1 MAKIKRKCK
10 GFVWLVGAGPGDAS
24 LLTLRAKECLK
35 RADVVIYD
43 RLVAPSILSFAR
55 PDAELIYAGKEP
67 NGEKTSQAW
76 INETMIAKAREGK
89 KVVRLKNG
97 DPFVFGRGAEE
108 AEALADAGVPFEI
121 VPGVSSAF
129 AVPAYAGIPLTDR
142 RFASSFAVGVGRSA
156 EGENNSVDFRKLAD
170 ADTVVALM
178 AVGELEKVVAQLVEG
193 GKSPET
199 PAALIEW
206 GATPK
211 QRVAIAQLKDLSS
224 VARSENIRPPAVL
237 VVGEVVKFRDKLA
250 WYERKPLFGKRVLLP
265 CFDTESE
272 LASDL
277 EELGAEVVRLPVAIT
292 VRQKNRVRLQ
302 KAIDKTLAGIF
313 LENVQTATASFGHMN
328 CHVFGL
334 GATMFGGNGDGEQK
348 SPPPK
353 WNGEES
359 GLAAG
364 LKLMV
369 EGISVSNSAPRR
381 LPESFLKAVLKEPIH
396 IVAFTSPSL
405 VQAFFEAVGHER
417 AEEILE
423 SAQIVVA
430 SARAAKFC
438 RQIGLEPSFVL
449 KPHTFGRLAIVPTK

>member
-1 MAKIKRKCK
+1 MRRESRKPL

-24 LLTLRAKECLK
+24 LLTLRAKDCLK

-43 RLVAPSILSFAR
+43 RLVAPSVLSFAR

-67 NGEKTSQAW
+67 GGEKTSQAW
-76 INETMIAKAREGK
+76 INETMIAKAKEGK

-121 VPGVSSAF
+121 VHGVSSAF

-142 RFASSFAVGVGRSA
+142 RFASSFAVGVGKSA
-156 EGENNSVDFRKLAD
+156 EDGNDSVDFRNLAQ

-178 AVGELEKVVAQLVEG
+178 AVGELEKVVAQLMEG

-199 PAALIEW
+199 LAALIEW

-211 QRVAIAQLKDLSS
+211 QRVTIAQLKDLPS
-224 VARSENIRPPAVL
+224 VAHSRSVQPPAVL

-265 CFDTESE
+265 CFDAENE

-277 EELGAEVVRLPVAIT
+277 EELGAEVVRLPVAKS
-292 VRQKNRVRLQ
+292 VGSKKLKRRGAQ
-302 KAIDKTLAGIF
+302 
-313 LENVQTATASFGHMN
+313 
-328 CHVFGL
+328 L
-334 GATMFGGNGDGEQK
+334 GSKFNGNGDGELR
-348 SPPPK
+348 
-353 WNGEES
+353 EVFLES
-359 GLAAG
+359 GKRWRKFSL
-364 LKLMV
+364 L
-369 EGISVSNSAPRR
+369 VSNGNGKEFATRLSKWGAKVKEATAFVPRP

-396 IVAFTSPSL
+396 IVAFTSPAL
-405 VQAFFEAVGHER
+405 VRAFFEAVGHEW
-417 AEEILE
+417 AEKIIE
-423 SAQIVVA
+423 SAQVA
-430 SARAAKFC
+430 TTNAQTARFC
-438 RQIGLEPSFVL
+438 RQIGIEPSFAL
-449 KPHTFGRLAIVPTK
+449 KAHTFEGLSIVATRWIAR

>member
-1 MAKIKRKCK
+1 
-10 GFVWLVGAGPGDAS
+10 
-24 LLTLRAKECLK
+24 
-35 RADVVIYD
+35 
-43 RLVAPSILSFAR
+43 
-55 PDAELIYAGKEP
+55 
-67 NGEKTSQAW
+67 
-76 INETMIAKAREGK
+76 
-89 KVVRLKNG
+89 
-97 DPFVFGRGAEE
+97 
-108 AEALADAGVPFEI
+108 
-121 VPGVSSAF
+121 
-129 AVPAYAGIPLTDR
+129 
-142 RFASSFAVGVGRSA
+142 
-156 EGENNSVDFRKLAD
+156 
-170 ADTVVALM
+170 
-178 AVGELEKVVAQLVEG
+178 VEG

-265 CFDTESE
+265 CFDAESE

-277 EELGAEVVRLPVAIT
+277 EELGAEVVRLPVAKT

-328 CHVFGL
+328 CHGFGL

-353 WNGEES
+353 WNGEGS

-369 EGISVSNSAPRR
+369 EGIGVSNSAPRR
-381 LPESFLKAVLKEPIH
+381 LPESFLKAILKEPIH
-396 IVAFTSPSL
+396 IVAFTSPAL
-405 VQAFFEAVGHER
+405 VRAFFEAVGHER

-430 SARAAKFC
+430 GARAAKFC
-438 RQIGLEPSFVL
+438 KQIGLEPSFVL

>member
-1 MAKIKRKCK
+1 MKGGSQKCK

-43 RLVAPSILSFAR
+43 RLVAPSVLSFAR
-55 PDAELIYAGKEP
+55 PNAELIYAGKEP
-67 NGEKTSQAW
+67 EGEKTSQAW

-142 RFASSFAVGVGRSA
+142 RFASSFAVGVGKSA
-156 EGENNSVDFRKLAD
+156 EEGNGSVDFCKLAQ

-178 AVGELEKVVAQLVEG
+178 AVGELEKVIAQLMEG
-193 GKSPET
+193 GKSPKT

-211 QRVAIAQLKDLSS
+211 QKVTVDQLKDLPSI
-224 VARSENIRPPAVL
+224 ARSKNVRPPAVL
-237 VVGEVVKFRDKLA
+237 VVGEVVKFRDRLA

-265 CFDTESE
+265 CIDPENE

-277 EELGAEVVRLPVAIT
+277 ENLGAEVVRLPVAKSVGIKKLKRRC
-292 VRQKNRVRLQ
+292 VQ
-302 KAIDKTLAGIF
+302 LATKF
-313 LENVQTATASFGHMN
+313 N
-328 CHVFGL
+328 
-334 GATMFGGNGDGEQK
+334 GNGKGDLREIFPEGCGRWRKFLWLARNNDGKELATRQSK
-348 SPPPK
+348 LATK
-353 WNGEES
+353 VRGANES
-359 GLAAG
+359 TLR
-364 LKLMV
+364 
-369 EGISVSNSAPRR
+369 P

-396 IVAFTSPSL
+396 IVAFASPSL
-405 VQAFFEAVGHER
+405 VRAFFEAVGHEW
-417 AEEILE
+417 AKKILE
-423 SAQIVVA
+423 NAQVA
-430 SARAAKFC
+430 TTNVQTANFC
-438 RQIGLEPSFVL
+438 RQIGLEPSFIL
-449 KPHTFGRLAIVPTK
+449 KAHTFERLAIVPMK

>member
-1 MAKIKRKCK
+1 MRRESKKPL

-24 LLTLRAKECLK
+24 LLTLKARECLK

-108 AEALADAGVPFEI
+108 AEALADAGIPFEI

-142 RFASSFAVGVGRSA
+142 RFASSFAIGVGKSA
-156 EGENNSVDFRKLAD
+156 DEGNNSVDFCKLAK

-178 AVGELEKVVAQLVEG
+178 AVGELERVIAQLVEG

-211 QRVAIAQLKDLSS
+211 QKVAIAQLKDLPS

-237 VVGEVVKFRDKLA
+237 VVGEVVKFREKLA

-277 EELGAEVVRLPVAIT
+277 EELGAEVVRLPVAKT
-292 VRQKNRVRLQ
+292 VRQKNKVRLQ

-313 LENVQTATASFGHMN
+313 LENVQTATASFGHMSR
-328 CHVFGL
+328 HGFGL

-353 WNGEES
+353 WNGEGS

-364 LKLMV
+364 LRLIV
-369 EGISVSNSAPRR
+369 EEIGVSNLAPRR

-396 IVAFTSPSL
+396 IVAFASPSL
-405 VQAFFEAVGHER
+405 VRAFFEAVGHER
-417 AEEILE
+417 AEKILE

-430 SARAAKFC
+430 GARAAKFC
-438 RQIGLEPSFVL
+438 KQIGLEPSFVL
-449 KPHTFGRLAIVPTK
+449 KPHTFGRLTIVPTK